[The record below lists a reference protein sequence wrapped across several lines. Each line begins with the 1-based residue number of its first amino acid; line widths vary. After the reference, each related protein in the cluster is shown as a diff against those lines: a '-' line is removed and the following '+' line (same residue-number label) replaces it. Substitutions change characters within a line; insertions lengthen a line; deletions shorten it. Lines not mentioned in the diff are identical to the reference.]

1 MSTTTTGISP
11 AETVERALAAAR
23 SDDCVVIAEETSAA
37 NLRWAGNTL
46 TTNGVSRSRQLT
58 VIAIDRRGDGAAAGV
73 VSRAGVRPDQI
84 EDVVHAAEH
93 AAAEAA
99 PAEDAGELIGAGQPG
114 SFGGNEETGKVAG
127 SGQAGS
133 FGIKNGEPGWDSPPG
148 HTEIGVLRDF
158 AAALGQTLRAAG
170 AAGRKLYGFAEHELT
185 STFLGTSAGLRRRHD
200 QPTGRVELNAKSAD
214 MARSAWTGVATRDFT
229 DVDIDGLDAGLTERL
244 GWAER
249 AVSLPAGRYETLLPP
264 TAVSDLL
271 TYLCWSAG
279 AKEAAEGRTVFSK
292 PGGGT
297 RIGERLSPVP
307 VTLSSD
313 PRAPG
318 LACAPFVIAHAS
330 GSDSSVFDNGL
341 PLHAT
346 SWIRDGS
353 LAALVSSRHS
363 AAVARVPVTP
373 AIDNLTFAT
382 AAPTSGAGAPTL
394 EQMIASTGRGLLLTC
409 LWYIREV
416 DPQTLLLTGL
426 TRDGVY
432 LVENGEV
439 VGAVNNFRF
448 NESPVGMLG
457 RLLEVGATVP
467 TLPREWGDY
476 FNRAAMPPVRV
487 EGFNMSSVSQAS

>member
-1 MSTTTTGISP
+1 MSGLSP
-11 AETVERALAAAR
+11 QETVERALAAAK
-23 SDDCVVIAEETSAA
+23 SGDCVVIAEETSTA

-46 TTNGVSRSRQLT
+46 TTNGVAGSRQLT
-58 VIAIDRRGDGAAAGV
+58 VIAIDRRPDGAATGV

-84 EDVVHAAEH
+84 EDVVREAEH
-93 AAAEAA
+93 AAAEAT
-99 PAEDAGELIGAGQPG
+99 PAEDAGELTGAGEPG
-114 SFGGNEETGKVAG
+114 P
-127 SGQAGS
+127 
-133 FGIKNGEPGWDSPPG
+133 FGINDTEPGWDAQPG
-148 HTEIGVLRDF
+148 RTEIGVLRDF
-158 AAALGQTLRAAG
+158 AAALGQALRAAEG
-170 AAGRKLYGFAEHELT
+170 AARKLYGFAEHQVE
-185 STFLGTSAGLRRRHD
+185 STFVGTSAGLRVRHD

-214 MARSAWTGVATRDFT
+214 MTRSAWTGVATRDFT
-229 DVDIDGLDAGLTERL
+229 DVDIAGLDAGLAERL
-244 GWAER
+244 GWAR
-249 AVSLPAGRYETLLPP
+249 RTVSLPAGRYETLLPP

-271 TYLCWSAG
+271 IYMYWSAG

-297 RIGERLSPVP
+297 RIGERLSSQP

-313 PRAPG
+313 PRASG
-318 LACAPFVIAHAS
+318 LRCAPFVIAHAS
-330 GSDSSVFDNGL
+330 GPDSSVFDNGL
-341 PLHAT
+341 PLDAT

-353 LAALVSSRHS
+353 LAAMISSRHS
-363 AAVARVPVTP
+363 AAIARVPVTP
-373 AIDNLTFAT
+373 GIDNLTFG
-382 AAPTSGAGAPTL
+382 TSAAGAPGL

-439 VGAVNNFRF
+439 TAAVNNFRF

-457 RLLEVGATVP
+457 RLLEVGATEP

>member
-1 MSTTTTGISP
+1 MTGISP

-58 VIAIDRRGDGAAAGV
+58 IIAIDRRGDGAAAGV

-84 EDVVHAAEH
+84 EAVVREAEH

-99 PAEDAGELIGAGQPG
+99 PAEDAGELIEADP
-114 SFGGNEETGKVAG
+114 S
-127 SGQAGS
+127 S
-133 FGIKNGEPGWDSPPG
+133 FGINDGEPGWDSPPG

-170 AAGRKLYGFAEHELT
+170 AADRKLYGFAEHELT
-185 STFLGTSAGLRRRHD
+185 STFLGTSAGLRQRHD

-229 DVDIDGLDAGLTERL
+229 DVDIAGLDAGLADRL

-271 TYLCWSAG
+271 TYLYWSAG
-279 AKEAAEGRTVFSK
+279 AKEAAEGRTVFSQ

-297 RIGERLSPVP
+297 RIGERLSPLP

-313 PRAPG
+313 PGAPG
-318 LACAPFVIAHAS
+318 LACAPLVIAHAS
-330 GSDSSVFDNGL
+330 GPDSSVFDNGL
-341 PLHAT
+341 PLPAT

-363 AAVARVPVTP
+363 AAVAGVPVNP

-382 AAPTSGAGAPTL
+382 AAPTSGAEAPTL

-476 FNRAAMPPVRV
+476 FNRAAMPPIRV

>member
-1 MSTTTTGISP
+1 MTTASGYSP
-11 AETVERALAAAR
+11 QETVERALAAAR

-46 TTNGVSRSRQLT
+46 TTNGVSASRQLT
-58 VIAIDRRGDGAAAGV
+58 VIAINRHGHGPSEASAGV

-84 EDVVHAAEH
+84 EDVVRAAER
-93 AAAEAA
+93 AAAEGT
-99 PAEDAGELIGAGQPG
+99 PAEDAEKLAGPEQPG
-114 SFGGNEETGKVAG
+114 SFG
-127 SGQAGS
+127 
-133 FGIKNGEPGWDSPPG
+133 IKKLDEPGWDSPPAR
-148 HTEIGVLRDF
+148 TEIGVLRDF
-158 AAALGQTLRAAG
+158 AATLGETLRAARG
-170 AAGRKLYGFAEHELT
+170 AGRKLYGFAEHELT
-185 STFLGTSAGLRRRHD
+185 STFLGTSTGVRQRHD

-214 MARSAWTGVATRDFT
+214 LERSAWTGVATRDFT
-229 DVDIDGLDAGLTERL
+229 DVDVAGLDAGLAGRL
-244 GWAER
+244 EAAKR
-249 AVSLPAGRYETLLPP
+249 TISLPAGRYETLLPP
-264 TAVSDLL
+264 TAVADLL
-271 TYLCWSAG
+271 TYLYWSAG

-297 RIGERLSPVP
+297 RIGERLSAQP

-318 LACAPFVIAHAS
+318 LACAPFVLSHAS

-341 PLHAT
+341 PLSAT
-346 SWIRDGS
+346 PWISDGS
-353 LAALVSSRHS
+353 LAALISSRHS
-363 AAVARVPVTP
+363 AEVAGLPVTP

-382 AAPTSGAGAPTL
+382 SAPAPPTL
-394 EQMIASTGRGLLLTC
+394 SEMIASTGRALLLTC

-432 LVENGEV
+432 LVEDGEV

-448 NESPVGMLG
+448 NESPVGMLE

>member
-1 MSTTTTGISP
+1 MSGPSP
-11 AETVERALAAAR
+11 QETVERALAAAK
-23 SDDCVVIAEETSAA
+23 SDDCVVIAEETSTA

-46 TTNGVSRSRQLT
+46 TTNGVAGSRQLT
-58 VIAIDRRGDGAAAGV
+58 VIAIDRRGAGNGHGAATGV

-84 EDVVHAAEH
+84 EDVVREAEH
-93 AAAEAA
+93 AAAEAT
-99 PAEDAGELIGAGQPG
+99 PAEDAGELTGA
-114 SFGGNEETGKVAG
+114 
-127 SGQAGS
+127 
-133 FGIKNGEPGWDSPPG
+133 GEPGPFGINDGAPGWDDQPG
-148 HTEIGVLRDF
+148 QTEIGVLRDF
-158 AAALGQTLRAAG
+158 AAALGQTLRAAEG
-170 AAGRKLYGFAEHELT
+170 AGRKLYGFAEHQME
-185 STFLGTSAGLRRRHD
+185 STFLGTSAGLRLRHD

-229 DVDIDGLDAGLTERL
+229 DVDIAGLDVGLTERL
-244 GWAER
+244 GWAAR
-249 AVSLPAGRYETLLPP
+249 TVALPAGRYETLLPP

-271 TYLCWSAG
+271 VYMYWSTG

-297 RIGERLSPVP
+297 RIGERLSSQP

-313 PRAPG
+313 PRATG
-318 LACAPFVIAHAS
+318 LQCAPFVVAHAS
-330 GSDSSVFDNGL
+330 GPDSSVFDNGL
-341 PLHAT
+341 PLDAT

-353 LAALVSSRHS
+353 LAALISSRHS
-363 AAVARVPVTP
+363 AAIAGVPVTP
-373 AIDNLTFAT
+373 GIDNLTFAT
-382 AAPTSGAGAPTL
+382 SASGAPSL

-439 VGAVNNFRF
+439 TAAVNNFRF

-476 FNRAAMPPVRV
+476 FNRAATPPVRV